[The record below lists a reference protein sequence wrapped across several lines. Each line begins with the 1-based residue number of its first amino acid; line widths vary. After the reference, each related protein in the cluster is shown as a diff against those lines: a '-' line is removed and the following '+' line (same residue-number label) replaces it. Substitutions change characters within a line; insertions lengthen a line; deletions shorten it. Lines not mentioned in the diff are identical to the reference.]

1 MKQIM
6 VFAAL
11 IAVFFAARPSFALVD
26 AEVYG
31 GYSFKNNFDD
41 ATSDATKAKGW
52 AVGLRAHLT
61 GGNTFF
67 DYGAGAFYQRTP
79 LKYKESGIEVK
90 YTRDSFGPD
99 AYLRIAILPLIKP
112 YGRIGMSVYDKEKL
126 SATGYPTE
134 TQTKKFSSYYFGFG
148 AGIMPP
154 LPGIDLMIFA
164 EYLYNKKYKG
174 GKSSNNTINAGVS
187 LGF

>member
-1 MKQIM
+1 MKRTM
-6 VFAAL
+6 TFLAL
-11 IAVFFAARPSFALVD
+11 VAVFFAARPSFALID

-31 GYSFKNNFDD
+31 GYSFKNNIDG

-61 GGNTFF
+61 GGNTLF

-79 LKYKESGIEVK
+79 LKFKEGGIEVK

-112 YGRIGMSVYDKEKL
+112 YGRIGMSVYDREKIY
-126 SATGYPTE
+126 AKGIIDD

-154 LPGIDLMIFA
+154 IPGVDLMIFA

-174 GKSSNNTINAGVS
+174 GKVTNNTINAGVS